1 MKNRLI
7 NFFRKKK
14 VGSYIAFVVAL
25 LTIGLSFVYL
35 GYFMNFENGSYFSVL
50 LFFIILL
57 SGLSY
62 MTLSLFQKDKLGCSI
77 MGILN
82 FSAFIYFVIIIYEYI
97 MPQLMEIDS
106 LFAVPYIWPIL
117 IVAAFLLILAII
129 SNVLSY
135 LRLTDDFKS
144 QEGKVLI

>member
-1 MKNRLI
+1 MKNKLI

-35 GYFMNFENGSYFSVL
+35 GCFMNFENGSYFSVL

-62 MTLSLFQKDKLGCSI
+62 IALSLFQKDKLGCSI

-97 MPQLMEIDS
+97 MSQLMEIDS

-117 IVAAFLLILAII
+117 IVAVFLLILAII

-144 QEGKVLI
+144 QERKVLI